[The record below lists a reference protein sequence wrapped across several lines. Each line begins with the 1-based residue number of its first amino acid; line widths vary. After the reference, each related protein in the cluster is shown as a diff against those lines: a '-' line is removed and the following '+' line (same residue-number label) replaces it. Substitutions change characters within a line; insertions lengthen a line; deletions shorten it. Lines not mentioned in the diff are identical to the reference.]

1 MEPFRV
7 YVDDLKV
14 VATKLELINGVE
26 TLMKERFG
34 DGLTNCI
41 HSNVF
46 IKESTES
53 MDTCTEEEIIM
64 EPL

>member
-26 TLMKERFG
+26 ARMKERFG

-46 IKESTES
+46 IKESNNFLNRW
-53 MDTCTEEEIIM
+53 IHV
-64 EPL
+64 LKKKL

>member
-46 IKESTES
+46 IKESYNF
-53 MDTCTEEEIIM
+53 
-64 EPL
+64 L